1 MYEGSYCVYFVF
13 CIYILVFFFAIWIP
27 SNHLYAGS
35 DSETS
40 VDALVVKVEGVGCM
54 ESGGKG
60 TWKRTNEIGDFNKIM
75 NLGKVAKKR
84 PFK

>member
-1 MYEGSYCVYFVF
+1 MKVHIVFILYFVF
-13 CIYILVFFFAIWIP
+13 VFLCIVAIWIS

-60 TWKRTNEIGDFNKIM
+60 AWKRTNKIGDFNKIM
-75 NLGKVAKKR
+75 NLGKVAKKS
-84 PFK
+84 PF